1 MITQSGKYN
10 IISKEEL
17 ASTNEYMSLLLHSK
31 EVDDR
36 SVIVCNKQTSGKGQ
50 KGNFWEAEEG
60 KNLTFSL
67 LYKPFE
73 LMAMDQ
79 FTISIIIS
87 LGICDYLKEKA
98 IDNVKIKWPND
109 IYVGDNKV
117 CGILIEHEISG
128 EYLNSSICGVGLNI
142 NQEEFKSS
150 APNPVSLINIT
161 NQKYSLEQEL
171 LILLDCIERR
181 YITIEDNRDLLWKD
195 YKNYL
200 YRFNKVYKYKTE
212 DGIIEGKIVGVNKYG
227 QLLLKTKDLKISEY
241 SFKEISFII

>member
-31 EVDDR
+31 DVDDR

-50 KGNFWEAEEG
+50 KGNSWEAEEG
-60 KNLTFSL
+60 KNLTFSV

-73 LMAMDQ
+73 LLAMDQ

-109 IYVGDNKV
+109 IYVGDNKI

-142 NQEEFKSS
+142 NQEVFKSS

-161 NQKYSLEQEL
+161 NQKYSLKQEL
-171 LILLDCIERR
+171 LKLLDCIEGR
-181 YITIEDNRDLLWKD
+181 YINIADHRDLLWKN
-195 YKNYL
+195 YKNCL

-227 QLLLKTKDLKISEY
+227 QLLLETKDLKIREY

>member
-31 EVDDR
+31 EVGDR

-73 LMAMDQ
+73 LLAMDQ

-161 NQKYSLEQEL
+161 NQKYSLGQEL
-171 LILLDCIERR
+171 LILLGCIEGR
-181 YITIEDNRDLLWKD
+181 YINIEDNRDLLWKD
-195 YKNYL
+195 YKNSL
-200 YRFNKVYKYKTE
+200 YRFNKVCKYKTE

-227 QLLLKTKDLKISEY
+227 QLLIETKDLKIKEY
-241 SFKEISFII
+241 SFKEISFMI

>member
-31 EVDDR
+31 EVDDH

-73 LMAMDQ
+73 LLAMDQ

-161 NQKYSLEQEL
+161 NQKYSLEKEL
-171 LILLDCIERR
+171 LILLDCIEKR
-181 YITIEDNRDLLWKD
+181 YITIEDNRDLLWND

-227 QLLLKTKDLKISEY
+227 QLLLKSKDLKINEY